1 MLPQVQVL
9 AGMYCAASPHDT
21 RQQRA
26 GAWQGLALAPLLR
39 AAAPSGAA
47 SGVAVAA
54 DGARVALPLSWLERG
69 LLATHIAGSP
79 LTLQDGAPARLII
92 PGLSACMNLRWIER
106 IELSTSPAPPPLLA
120 RSFTTL
126 AAQQADDGF
135 VLGGTAFCGAEGLRG
150 VAVRVDDGPA
160 LELALTAP
168 SLGFVR
174 WSIGWRPPGAGRWRI
189 SAAVVD
195 GGGAEQR
202 MQHVRSLFAPPGHGS
217 LIVEVA

>member
-39 AAAPSGAA
+39 AAAPAGAA
-47 SGVAVAA
+47 SGVAV
-54 DGARVALPLSWLERG
+54 
-69 LLATHIAGSP
+69 
-79 LTLQDGAPARLII
+79 
-92 PGLSACMNLRWIER
+92 
-106 IELSTSPAPPPLLA
+106 A